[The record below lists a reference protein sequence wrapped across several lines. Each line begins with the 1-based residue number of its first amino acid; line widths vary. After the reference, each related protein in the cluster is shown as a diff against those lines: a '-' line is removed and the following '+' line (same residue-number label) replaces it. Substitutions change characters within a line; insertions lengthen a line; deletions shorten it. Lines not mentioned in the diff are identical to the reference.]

1 MITEH
6 EIFLT
11 DPSEKAKVVEFLKGF
26 ELTFTGNIDYTMG
39 LYDDGQLIG
48 TGSLGGLVMRDI
60 AISEKY
66 QKKGLTRRII
76 RNLQGESYRRGVTG
90 NQIFTKPK
98 NVPVFEHMGF
108 KCVAVAEPYAALL
121 EKGTDT
127 LEDYLG
133 RVRSIL
139 GTGEGKNRGA
149 IVMNCNPFTLGHRSL
164 VEYAHNNC
172 DEVIIFAVQED
183 RSIFPFSDRFSLIKQ
198 GVRDMKGVEVISGGD
213 FIISNATFPTYFIKG
228 TDELAAQTKL
238 DATIFATRIAP
249 ALNITVRFVGE
260 EPTDKTTLAYN
271 NAMREVFAQN
281 GIELKEIPREQ
292 KGNQI
297 VSASSVRRA
306 LADDD
311 WETVYR
317 MVPKTT
323 LIYLKSPAGQE
334 VIRKIK
340 MTEAFKK
347 MEAEEKAKE
356 EAAVK
361 VAKKE

>member
-48 TGSLGGLVMRDI
+48 TGSLGGRVMRDI

-98 NVPVFEHMGF
+98 NVPIFEHMGF

-127 LEDYLG
+127 LEDYLS
-133 RVRSIL
+133 RVRAIL

-238 DATIFATRIAP
+238 DATVFATRIAP

-334 VIRKIK
+334 VIRRIK

-356 EAAVK
+356 EVAVK
-361 VAKKE
+361 EAKKE

>member
-26 ELTFTGNIDYTMG
+26 DLTFTGNIDYTMG

-48 TGSLGGLVMRDI
+48 TGSLGGRVMRDI

-183 RSIFPFSDRFSLIKQ
+183 RSIFPFSDRFSLVKQ

-361 VAKKE
+361 EAKKE

>member
-48 TGSLGGLVMRDI
+48 TGSLGGRVMRDI

-334 VIRKIK
+334 VIRRIK

>member
-11 DPSEKAKVVEFLKGF
+11 DPSEKAKVIEFLKGF
-26 ELTFTGNIDYTMG
+26 DLTFTGNIDYTMG

-48 TGSLGGLVMRDI
+48 TGSLGGRVMRDI

-98 NVPVFEHMGF
+98 NVPIFEHMGF

-127 LEDYLG
+127 LEDYLS
-133 RVRSIL
+133 RVRAIL

-238 DATIFATRIAP
+238 DATVFATRIAP

-334 VIRKIK
+334 VIRRIK

-347 MEAEEKAKE
+347 MEAEEKVKE
-356 EAAVK
+356 EAAAK
-361 VAKKE
+361 EAKKE

>member
-11 DPSEKAKVVEFLKGF
+11 DPSEKAKVIEFLKGF
-26 ELTFTGNIDYTMG
+26 DLTFTGNIDYTMG

-48 TGSLGGLVMRDI
+48 TGSLGGRVMRDI

-98 NVPVFEHMGF
+98 NVPIFEHMGF

-133 RVRSIL
+133 RVLASL
-139 GTGEGKNRGA
+139 GSGVGKNRGA

-164 VEYAHNNC
+164 VENAHNNC

-213 FIISNATFPTYFIKG
+213 FIISNATFPTYFI
-228 TDELAAQTKL
+228 
-238 DATIFATRIAP
+238 
-249 ALNITVRFVGE
+249 
-260 EPTDKTTLAYN
+260 
-271 NAMREVFAQN
+271 
-281 GIELKEIPREQ
+281 
-292 KGNQI
+292 
-297 VSASSVRRA
+297 
-306 LADDD
+306 
-311 WETVYR
+311 
-317 MVPKTT
+317 
-323 LIYLKSPAGQE
+323 
-334 VIRKIK
+334 
-340 MTEAFKK
+340 
-347 MEAEEKAKE
+347 
-356 EAAVK
+356 
-361 VAKKE
+361 

>member
-11 DPSEKAKVVEFLKGF
+11 DPSEKAKVIEFLKGF
-26 ELTFTGNIDYTMG
+26 DLTFTGNIDYTMG

-48 TGSLGGLVMRDI
+48 TGSLGGRVMRDI

-98 NVPVFEHMGF
+98 NVPIFEHMGF

-238 DATIFATRIAP
+238 DATVFATRIAP

-297 VSASSVRRA
+297 VSASSVRKA
-306 LADDD
+306 LSEDD

-340 MTEAFKK
+340 MTEAFKR

-356 EAAVK
+356 EAAAK
-361 VAKKE
+361 AAKKE